1 MSTHTN
7 AIVHVSTY
15 RRIVAAGYDVK
26 ISHYRGALR
35 IKLMQGEEVAALADC
50 PRTGNLRVQAI
61 LEKARLNKF
70 GPTSGVYKALQQL
83 AAVAEANAAAG
94 A

>member
-1 MSTHTN
+1 MSTHTT
-7 AIVHVSTY
+7 AIVQVSAY

-35 IKLMQGEEVAALADC
+35 IKLMRSAEVAALADC
-50 PRTGNLRVQAI
+50 PRNGNLSVQAI
-61 LEKARLNKF
+61 LEKAKLNTF

-83 AAVAEANAAAG
+83 ADIAEANAAAG
-94 A
+94 V